1 MIASQDQMRE
11 FVERA
16 RQIPVEQ
23 LFFAEPEPEPESWV
37 NLHPYFRFILP
48 LTGEKEVRYA
58 AHGRINTR
66 LLLPGDVVIGRPG
79 AWIDELWNRRHE
91 MISVVFYDKYVRVLY
106 IGHDG
111 QQLPPR
117 GPDIFFHSI
126 QPPDAAMKA
135 TIQALLTGN
144 PHSQAVR
151 FNLLALLEMVQ
162 DLLNHEQENSLS
174 AEDRLWNR
182 IFDHLQYTF
191 CNNVSREEIAEKMG
205 VHPARL
211 SRMIHT
217 YTGLSIRG
225 YLNQMRLEYATRL
238 LRDSRLP
245 VEEIAVRCGFQY
257 PSYFIRLFR
266 DSHRCS
272 PGEFRR
278 QVMEAGERTGK

>member
-1 MIASQDQMRE
+1 MIASQDRMRE

-16 RQIPVEQ
+16 RQIPVKQ
-23 LFFAEPEPEPESWV
+23 LFFAEPEPESETWV

-58 AHGRINTR
+58 AHGRISTR

-91 MISVVFYDKYVRVLY
+91 MISVVFYDQYVRTLY

-111 QQLPPR
+111 VQPPPR

-135 TIQALLTGN
+135 TIQALLTGD
-144 PHSQAVR
+144 PHSQAGR

-162 DLLNHEQENSLS
+162 ELLYREQAGALS
-174 AEDRLWNR
+174 EEEQLWNR

-191 CNNVSREEIAEKMG
+191 CNNVSREDIAEKMK

-211 SRMIHT
+211 SRLIHIH
-217 YTGLSIRG
+217 TGLSVRG

-245 VEEIAVRCGFQY
+245 VEEIAMRCGFQY

-266 DSHRCS
+266 TSRHCS

-278 QVMEAGERTGK
+278 RVKEAGERSG

>member
-1 MIASQDQMRE
+1 MIASQDRMRE

-16 RQIPVEQ
+16 RQIPVKQ
-23 LFFAEPEPEPESWV
+23 LFFAEPEPESETWV
-37 NLHPYFRFILP
+37 NLHPYFLFILP

-58 AHGRINTR
+58 AHGRISTR

-91 MISVVFYDKYVRVLY
+91 MISVVFYDQYVRTLY

-111 QQLPPR
+111 VQPPPR

-135 TIQALLTGN
+135 TIQALLTGD
-144 PHSQAVR
+144 PHSQAGR
-151 FNLLALLEMVQ
+151 FNLLALLEMMQ
-162 DLLNHEQENSLS
+162 ELLYREQAGALS
-174 AEDRLWNR
+174 EEEQLWNR

-191 CNNVSREEIAEKMG
+191 CNNVSREDIAEKMK

-211 SRMIHT
+211 SRLIHIH
-217 YTGLSIRG
+217 TGLSVRG

-245 VEEIAVRCGFQY
+245 VEEIAMRCGFQY

-266 DSHRCS
+266 TSRHCS

-278 QVMEAGERTGK
+278 RVKEAGERSG